1 MAKTPD
7 IMDVA
12 EKIRLKIEA
21 LEQASGALDQKGNEK
36 ARAIANYDKALA
48 ITLIRLRAGHK
59 LTLDNH
65 TIQNPPATIMEKI
78 AKGMCVSERMV
89 LEIAESGYKSTISKI
104 RALEAALNGYQSIFR
119 HLDKMR

>member
-7 IMDVA
+7 IIDVA

-21 LEQASGALDQKGNEK
+21 LELASSTLDQKGNKK
-36 ARAIANYDKALA
+36 AKAIADYDKMLA

-59 LTLDNH
+59 LSLDGQ

-78 AKGMCVSERMV
+78 AKGMCSDERMA

-119 HLDKMR
+119 HLDKM